1 MDTGAFIVYMTAA
14 DADEAARIGRLLVQR
29 RLAACINVLGPVRS
43 IYAWAGQVRDEGE
56 TAFIAKTWAD
66 RLDELTLAVRQAHS
80 YDVPCVVALPLA
92 GGSAPFLDWIRE
104 QTRPDTSA

>member
-1 MDTGAFIVYMTAA
+1 MDTGALIVYMTAA

-29 RLAACINVLGPVRS
+29 RLAACVNVLGSVRS
-43 IYAWAGQVRDEGE
+43 IYSWQGTVHDEGE

-66 RLDELTLAVRQAHS
+66 RLDELILAVRQAHS
-80 YDVPCVVALPLA
+80 YDVPCIVALPLA

-104 QTRPDTSA
+104 QTRPDTTA